1 RQVPAISPQVLHAMP
16 IADVF
21 DYLGTRVNG
30 PRAGTPGPIV
40 INWMFT
46 DTRESLTSTLEH
58 GALTSTT
65 RKIAPNADT
74 TVTTTRPV
82 FDAKGKTRSTTGRMI
97 PSSMRAVILV
107 NWSPFALMKRNE
119 YCAWRRFAF
128 AVIP

>member
-1 RQVPAISPQVLHAMP
+1 MP

-30 PRAGTPGPIV
+30 PRAGTPRPVV
-40 INWMFT
+40 INWTFT

-65 RKIAPNADT
+65 RRMASDAGA

-82 FDAKGKTRSTTGRMI
+82 FEAAILGLRTLADALDDGEMTARGNVNAVRNLWALLVDFGSGI
-97 PSSMRAVILV
+97 PLV
-107 NWSPFALMKRNE
+107 APAEDRP
-119 YCAWRRFAF
+119 R
-128 AVIP
+128 